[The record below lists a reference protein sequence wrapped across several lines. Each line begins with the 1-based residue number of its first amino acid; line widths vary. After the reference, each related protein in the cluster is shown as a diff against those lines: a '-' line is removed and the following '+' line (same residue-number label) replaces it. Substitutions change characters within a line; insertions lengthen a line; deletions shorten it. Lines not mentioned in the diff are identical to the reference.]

1 MKPVMTRWKYPQTIE
16 SQVNRNLSIAVTE
29 LISAMKES
37 ATRLK
42 IDTAEELE
50 EEDGYLDGIIAALV
64 ASFISTIPA
73 IGAAIYRYNSSQ
85 FLILAIKTGG
95 RSNPSVLD
103 LEVNGI
109 NGDEPWYNDD
119 LNQWIYTTNKSAIKL
134 LNNIKDDFLQTA
146 ATIQNGDYVNLSDR
160 YKVYRKRTA
169 NIASGI
175 VSSLNSTLM
184 RRRLEDAGV
193 SRYIWHG
200 MLDERE
206 RLTHI
211 KKEGVSFALDG
222 DDFFPGQEYG
232 CRCWAV
238 PDWQSQYEG
247 E

>member
-29 LISAMKES
+29 LISAMRES

-85 FLILAIKTGG
+85 FLVLAIKTGG

-184 RRRLEDAGV
+184 RRRLNDAGV

-200 MLDERE
+200 VLDERE

-238 PDWQSQYEG
+238 PDWQSQ
-247 E
+247 

>member
-1 MKPVMTRWKYPQTIE
+1 MKPVTTHWKYPQTIE

-29 LISAMKES
+29 LISAMRES

-42 IDTAEELE
+42 IDTAGELE

-85 FLILAIKTGG
+85 FLVLAIKTGG

-119 LNQWIYTTNKSAIKL
+119 LNQWIYTTDKSARKL

-146 ATIQNGDYVNLSDR
+146 ATIQSGDYAKLSDR
-160 YKVYRKRTA
+160 YKTYRKRTA

-193 SRYIWHG
+193 SRYVWHG

-238 PDWQSQYEG
+238 PDWQSQ
-247 E
+247 

>member
-184 RRRLEDAGV
+184 RRRLVDAGV

-206 RLTHI
+206 RQSHI
-211 KKEGVSFALDG
+211 AREGLSFKLGSADI
-222 DDFFPGQEYG
+222 FPGQEYG
-232 CRCWAV
+232 CRCWSI
-238 PDWQSQYEG
+238 PDWES
-247 E
+247 

>member
-29 LISAMKES
+29 LISAMRES

-85 FLILAIKTGG
+85 FLVLAIKTGG

-184 RRRLEDAGV
+184 RRRLDDAGV

-200 MLDERE
+200 VLDERE

-238 PDWQSQYEG
+238 PDWQSQ
-247 E
+247 

>member
-29 LISAMKES
+29 LISAMRES

-85 FLILAIKTGG
+85 FLVLAIKTGG

-119 LNQWIYTTNKSAIKL
+119 LNQWIYTTDKSARKL
-134 LNNIKDDFLQTA
+134 LNNIKDDFLQAA
-146 ATIQNGDYVNLSDR
+146 ATIQSGDYAKLSDR
-160 YKVYRKRTA
+160 YKTYRKRTA

-193 SRYIWHG
+193 SRYVWHG

-238 PDWQSQYEG
+238 PDWQSQ
-247 E
+247 

>member
-85 FLILAIKTGG
+85 FIALAIKTGG

-109 NGDEPWYNDD
+109 NGNEPWYNYD
-119 LNQWIYTTNKSAIKL
+119 LNQWIYTTDKSTRKL

-146 ATIQNGDYVNLSDR
+146 ATIQNGDYVNISDR

-184 RRRLEDAGV
+184 RRRLEGAGV

-200 MLDERE
+200 MLDDRE
-206 RLTHI
+206 RQSHI
-211 KKEGVSFALDG
+211 AREGLSFKLGGNDI
-222 DDFFPGQEYG
+222 FPGQEYG
-232 CRCWAV
+232 CRCWSV
-238 PDWQSQYEG
+238 PDWAS
-247 E
+247 

>member
-119 LNQWIYTTNKSAIKL
+119 LNQWIYTTDKSTRKL

-146 ATIQNGDYVNLSDR
+146 ATIQNGDYVNISDR

-211 KKEGVSFALDG
+211 KKEGVSFELDG

-238 PDWQSQYEG
+238 PDWESQ
-247 E
+247 

>member
-29 LISAMKES
+29 LISAMRES

-119 LNQWIYTTNKSAIKL
+119 LNQWIYTTDKSTRKL

-146 ATIQNGDYVNLSDR
+146 ATIQNGDYVKLSDR
-160 YKVYRKRTA
+160 YKTYRKRTA

-211 KKEGVSFALDG
+211 KKEGVSFSLDG

-238 PDWQSQYEG
+238 PDWESQ
-247 E
+247 

>member
-95 RSNPSVLD
+95 RSNPSVMN

-119 LNQWIYTTNKSAIKL
+119 LNQWIYTTDKSARKL

-146 ATIQNGDYVNLSDR
+146 AIIQNGDYVNLSDR

-211 KKEGVSFALDG
+211 KKEGVSFELDG
-222 DDFFPGQEYG
+222 YDFFPGQEYG

-238 PDWQSQYEG
+238 PDWQSQ
-247 E
+247 

>member
-1 MKPVMTRWKYPQTIE
+1 MKPVTTRWKYPQTIE

-29 LISAMKES
+29 LISAMRES

-85 FLILAIKTGG
+85 FLVLAIKTGG

-119 LNQWIYTTNKSAIKL
+119 LNQWIYTTDKSARKL

-146 ATIQNGDYVNLSDR
+146 ATIQSGDYAKLSDR
-160 YKVYRKRTA
+160 YKTYRKRTA

-193 SRYIWHG
+193 SRYVWHG

-238 PDWQSQYEG
+238 PDWQSQ
-247 E
+247 

>member
-1 MKPVMTRWKYPQTIE
+1 MKPVTTRWKYPQTIE

-29 LISAMKES
+29 LISAMRES

-42 IDTAEELE
+42 VDTAEELE
-50 EEDGYLDGIIAALV
+50 EEDGYLDGVIAALV

-85 FLILAIKTGG
+85 FLVLAIKTGG
-95 RSNPSVLD
+95 RSNPSVLNLD
-103 LEVNGI
+103 VNGI
-109 NGDEPWYNDD
+109 NGDELWYNDD

-146 ATIQNGDYVNLSDR
+146 ATMQNGDCVNLSDR

-238 PDWQSQYEG
+238 PDWQSQ
-247 E
+247 

>member
-29 LISAMKES
+29 LISAMRES

-50 EEDGYLDGIIAALV
+50 EEDGYLDWVIAALV
-64 ASFISTIPA
+64 ASFISAIPA
-73 IGAAIYRYNSSQ
+73 IGTAIYRYNSSQ
-85 FLILAIKTGG
+85 FLVLAIKTGG

-119 LNQWIYTTNKSAIKL
+119 LNQWVYTTNKSAIKL

-146 ATIQNGDYVNLSDR
+146 ATIQNGDYINLSDR

-211 KKEGVSFALDG
+211 KKEGVSFELDG
-222 DDFFPGQEYG
+222 YDFFPGQEYG

-238 PDWQSQYEG
+238 PDWESQ
-247 E
+247 

>member
-29 LISAMKES
+29 LISAMRES

-85 FLILAIKTGG
+85 FLVLAIKTGG

-119 LNQWIYTTNKSAIKL
+119 LNQWVYTTNKSVIKL
-134 LNNIKDDFLQTA
+134 LNNIKDDFLQA
-146 ATIQNGDYVNLSDR
+146 ASTIQSGDYVKLSDR
-160 YKVYRKRTA
+160 YKTYRKRTA

-238 PDWQSQYEG
+238 PDWQSQ
-247 E
+247 

>member
-1 MKPVMTRWKYPQTIE
+1 MKPVTTRWKYPQTIE

-42 IDTAEELE
+42 IDTAEELD

-134 LNNIKDDFLQTA
+134 LNNIKDDFLQAA

-184 RRRLEDAGV
+184 RRRLDDAGV

-238 PDWQSQYEG
+238 PDWQSQ
-247 E
+247 

>member
-29 LISAMKES
+29 LISAMRES

-85 FLILAIKTGG
+85 FLVLAIKTGG

-119 LNQWIYTTNKSAIKL
+119 LNQWVYTTNKSVIKL

-146 ATIQNGDYVNLSDR
+146 STIQNGDYVKLSDR
-160 YKVYRKRTA
+160 YKTYRKRTA

-238 PDWQSQYEG
+238 PDWQSQ
-247 E
+247 

>member
-119 LNQWIYTTNKSAIKL
+119 LNQWIYTTNKSATKL

-184 RRRLEDAGV
+184 RRRLDDAGV

-238 PDWQSQYEG
+238 PDWQSQ
-247 E
+247 

>member
-1 MKPVMTRWKYPQTIE
+1 MKPVTTRWKYPQTIE

-29 LISAMKES
+29 LISAMRES

-85 FLILAIKTGG
+85 FLVLAIKTGG

-119 LNQWIYTTNKSAIKL
+119 LNQWIYTTDKSARKL

-146 ATIQNGDYVNLSDR
+146 ATIQSGGYAKLSDR
-160 YKVYRKRTA
+160 YKTYRKRTA

-193 SRYIWHG
+193 SRYVWHG

-238 PDWQSQYEG
+238 PDWQSQ
-247 E
+247 

>member
-50 EEDGYLDGIIAALV
+50 EEDGYLDGIISALV

-85 FLILAIKTGG
+85 FLVLAINTGG

-119 LNQWIYTTNKSAIKL
+119 LNQWVYTTNKSVIKL

-146 ATIQNGDYVNLSDR
+146 STIQSGDYVKLSDR
-160 YKVYRKRTA
+160 YKTYSKRTA

-184 RRRLEDAGV
+184 RRRLGDAGV

-211 KKEGVSFALDG
+211 KKEGVSFELDG

-238 PDWQSQYEG
+238 PDWES
-247 E
+247 

>member
-1 MKPVMTRWKYPQTIE
+1 MKPVTTRWKYPQTIE

-29 LISAMKES
+29 LISAMRES

-42 IDTAEELE
+42 VDTAEELE
-50 EEDGYLDGIIAALV
+50 EEDGHLDGVIAALV

-85 FLILAIKTGG
+85 FLVLAIKTGG
-95 RSNPSVLD
+95 RSNPSVLN

-109 NGDEPWYNDD
+109 NGDELWYNDD

-146 ATIQNGDYVNLSDR
+146 ATMQNGDCVNLSDR

-238 PDWQSQYEG
+238 PDWQSQ
-247 E
+247 

>member
-29 LISAMKES
+29 LISAMRES

-42 IDTAEELE
+42 IDTAGELE
-50 EEDGYLDGIIAALV
+50 EEEGYLDGIIAALV

-85 FLILAIKTGG
+85 FLVLAIKTGG

-184 RRRLEDAGV
+184 RRRLDDAGV

-238 PDWQSQYEG
+238 PDWQSQ
-247 E
+247 

>member
-109 NGDEPWYNDD
+109 NGDEPWYDDD

-184 RRRLEDAGV
+184 RRRLDDAGV

-238 PDWQSQYEG
+238 PDWQSQ
-247 E
+247 

>member
-1 MKPVMTRWKYPQTIE
+1 MKPVTTRWKYPQTIE

-119 LNQWIYTTNKSAIKL
+119 LNQWIYTTDKSTRKL

-146 ATIQNGDYVNLSDR
+146 ATIQNGDYVNISDR

-211 KKEGVSFALDG
+211 KKEGVSFELDG

-232 CRCWAV
+232 CRCWSV
-238 PDWQSQYEG
+238 PDWES
-247 E
+247 

>member
-29 LISAMKES
+29 LVSAMRES

-85 FLILAIKTGG
+85 FLVLAIKTGG

-119 LNQWIYTTNKSAIKL
+119 LNQWVYTTNKSAIKL

-146 ATIQNGDYVNLSDR
+146 ATIQNGDYVNLPDR

-200 MLDERE
+200 VLDERE

-211 KKEGVSFALDG
+211 KKEGVSFELDG
-222 DDFFPGQEYG
+222 YDFFPGQEYG

-238 PDWQSQYEG
+238 PDWES
-247 E
+247 

>member
-29 LISAMKES
+29 LISAMRES

-42 IDTAEELE
+42 IDAAEELE

-85 FLILAIKTGG
+85 FLVLAIKTGG

-109 NGDEPWYNDD
+109 NGDEPWYNDN

-193 SRYIWHG
+193 SRYVWHG

-238 PDWQSQYEG
+238 PDWQSQ
-247 E
+247 

>member
-1 MKPVMTRWKYPQTIE
+1 MKPVTTRWKYPQTIE

-29 LISAMKES
+29 LISAMKDS
-37 ATRLK
+37 AARLK
-42 IDTAEELE
+42 IDTAEELK
-50 EEDGYLDGIIAALV
+50 EEDGYLDGVIAALV

-85 FLILAIKTGG
+85 FLVLAIKTGG

-119 LNQWIYTTNKSAIKL
+119 LNQWVYTTNKSAIKL

-146 ATIQNGDYVNLSDR
+146 ATIQNGDYINLSDR

-211 KKEGVSFALDG
+211 KKDGVSFALDG

-238 PDWQSQYEG
+238 PDWQSQ
-247 E
+247 

>member
-50 EEDGYLDGIIAALV
+50 EEDGYLDGVIAALV

-85 FLILAIKTGG
+85 FLVLAIKTGG
-95 RSNPSVLD
+95 RSNPGVLD

-146 ATIQNGDYVNLSDR
+146 AAIQNGDYVKLSDR
-160 YKVYRKRTA
+160 YKIYRKRTA

-200 MLDERE
+200 MLDDRE
-206 RLTHI
+206 RQSHI
-211 KKEGVSFALDG
+211 AREGLSFKLGGNDI
-222 DDFFPGQEYG
+222 FPGQEYG
-232 CRCWAV
+232 CRCWSV
-238 PDWQSQYEG
+238 PDWES
-247 E
+247 

>member
-29 LISAMKES
+29 LISAMRES

-85 FLILAIKTGG
+85 FLALAIKTGG

-109 NGDEPWYNDD
+109 NGDEPWYNDN

-134 LNNIKDDFLQTA
+134 LNNIKDDFLQAA

-184 RRRLEDAGV
+184 RRRLDDAGV

-238 PDWQSQYEG
+238 PDWQSQ
-247 E
+247 

>member
-1 MKPVMTRWKYPQTIE
+1 MKPVTTRWKYPQTIE

-85 FLILAIKTGG
+85 FLVFAIKTGG
-95 RSNPSVLD
+95 RSNPSVLG

-160 YKVYRKRTA
+160 YKVYRKRAA

-193 SRYIWHG
+193 SRYTWRG

-206 RLTHI
+206 RMTHF
-211 KKEGVSFALDG
+211 KKEGESFDLNGHDI
-222 DDFFPGQEYG
+222 FPGQEFG
-232 CRCWAV
+232 CRCWAE
-238 PDWQSQYEG
+238 PDWES
-247 E
+247 